1 MCDPQRLLPPASLQ
15 YRCISSKIRVLE
27 LKFCRNR
34 KHLSNR
40 PTASSNSG
48 KFTMKKLFLWPV
60 VGMGWYRLRG
70 TAGTPRKPKIEGRTC
85 GETVTRNVDVS
96 DQGFQ

>member
-1 MCDPQRLLPPASLQ
+1 
-15 YRCISSKIRVLE
+15 
-27 LKFCRNR
+27 
-34 KHLSNR
+34 
-40 PTASSNSG
+40 
-48 KFTMKKLFLWPV
+48 MKKLFLWPV
-60 VGMGWYRLRG
+60 VGMGWYRLQG